1 MLHLVDISLSFG
13 GQELFRNLNWHIRK
27 QDRVGLVGANG
38 TGKTTLLKTVSGQ
51 IEPDVGQIRRAK
63 GTTVGYLPQE
73 GLQVVGRSL
82 FAEARSAL
90 PQLTDIQTELAEIQ
104 SKLRR
109 DGAER
114 DERLLLRYGELQHR
128 FEELDGFR
136 ADAEVAK
143 VLGGLGFREDQF
155 NQPTETFSGGWQ
167 MRIALARLLL
177 QKPDLLLL
185 DEPTNHLDLDS
196 LIWLEG
202 YLKAYEGSIV
212 IVSHDRAF
220 LDRLVTRVVALDR
233 RALTEYPG
241 NYSSFERQHERNLEL
256 YRKAYEQRQ
265 EEIERIRRF
274 INSFRYNA
282 RKASQ
287 VQSRIKYLEKLER
300 LEPPQNDPRRA
311 HFSFP
316 PAGRSGRI
324 VLELRDVSKRY
335 GELEVFKNINLVIER
350 RDRIALVGINGVGKS
365 TLSRIIAGVEEPTSG
380 QRRVGYQV
388 NLDYFAQSQAEK
400 LQGEHTVYQEVRQGA
415 NLEMVPEL
423 RGLLGAF
430 LFSGDDVE
438 KKVAVLSGGEKSRL
452 AIARVL
458 LRPANFLILDEPTNH
473 LDIRTKDVLKE
484 ALQRFT
490 GTFLIVS
497 HDRYFLSGLVSKVI
511 EMKACPEP
519 GRRDGTLS
527 VYPGTFEEF
536 LDRKQEVGSRYGV
549 STSYD
554 LRPTSLQR
562 TPASE
567 TKELRTPAMGI
578 EVVGGEVKPC
588 PERSQRRGRT
598 LREQQKAARSER
610 QKRERLIA
618 KLEGQIQ
625 ELEGRKAEIEA
636 LLANPVLSGVEGS
649 DLFTDHGQVREV
661 VAEHQ
666 KIVEEL
672 AQWYAEWTALAEGG
686 EG

>member
-1 MLHLVDISLSFG
+1 MLHLINISVSFG
-13 GQELFRNLNWHIRK
+13 GQELLRNLNWHIRK
-27 QDRVGLVGANG
+27 QERVGLAGANG
-38 TGKTTLLKTVSGQ
+38 TGKTTLLKIISGQ
-51 IEPDVGQIRRAK
+51 TEPDTGQIRRAK

-73 GLQVVGRSL
+73 GLQVMGQSL

-90 PQLTDIQTELAEIQ
+90 PQLTDIQAELAEIQ
-104 SKLRR
+104 SQLGR

-114 DERLLLRYGELQHR
+114 DEPLLLRYGKLQHR

-143 VLGGLGFREDQF
+143 VLSGLGFRQDQF
-155 NQPTETFSGGWQ
+155 SWPAETFSSGWQ
-167 MRIALARLLL
+167 MRVALARLLL

-202 YLKAYEGSIV
+202 YLKAYDGSMV

-220 LDRLVTRVVALDR
+220 LDRLVTRVVVLDR
-233 RALTEYPG
+233 RTLTEYPG
-241 NYSSFERQHERNLEL
+241 NYYSFERQHECDLEL
-256 YRKAYEQRQ
+256 YRKAYEQQQ
-265 EEIERIRRF
+265 EELERIKRF
-274 INSFRYNA
+274 IDSFRYNA

-300 LEPPQNDPRRA
+300 LEPPQNSPRQV

-316 PAGRSGRI
+316 SARRSGRI

-350 RDRIALVGINGVGKS
+350 GDRMALVGINGVGKS

-380 QRRVGYQV
+380 ERRVGYQV
-388 NLDYFAQSQAEK
+388 DLDYFAQSQADK
-400 LQGEHTVYQEVRQGA
+400 LQGENTVYQEVMQGA
-415 NLEMVPEL
+415 RLEMVPEL

-438 KKVAVLSGGEKSRL
+438 KRVAVLSGGEKSRL
-452 AIARVL
+452 AIAKML

-484 ALQRFT
+484 ALQQFT

-497 HDRYFLSGLVSKVI
+497 HDRYFLSGLVNKVI
-511 EMKACPEP
+511 EMK
-519 GRRDGTLS
+519 GVLS

-536 LDRKQEVGSRYGV
+536 LEWKERQTAEGGAQS
-549 STSYD
+549 SEH
-554 LRPTSLQR
+554 R
-562 TPASE
+562 TQANE
-567 TKELRTPAMGI
+567 TKALRTPAMGT
-578 EVVGGEVKPC
+578 EVADGEVKPC
-588 PERSQRRGRT
+588 PERSRRRGRA

-610 QKRERLIA
+610 QKRERRIA
-618 KLEGQIQ
+618 ELEGQIQ
-625 ELEGRKAEIEA
+625 VLEGHRAELEA

-649 DLFTDHGQVREV
+649 HLFTNPEQVREV
-661 VAEHQ
+661 AIEHQ
-666 KIVEEL
+666 KVVEEL
-672 AQWYAEWTALAEGG
+672 AQRYAEWTGLAEGG
-686 EG
+686 EE